1 MFTKTKR
8 IYEVLAYLTVD
19 TSEPY
24 TRDTS
29 TRKAD
34 ALRVARGWATKYGR
48 VEVNAL
54 YVSVDDENDAQGADL
69 VAAWEN
75 GTKTTK

>member
-8 IYEVLAYLTVD
+8 IYEVWAYRNAQD
-19 TSEPY
+19 DEPY
-24 TRDTS
+24 KRDTS

-34 ALRVARGWATKYGR
+34 ALRTARVWASRYGR

-54 YVSVDDENDAQGADL
+54 YVDAGDDGNVQGCELITAY
-69 VAAWEN
+69 EN
-75 GTKTTK
+75 GKKTTL

>member
-8 IYEVLAYLTVD
+8 IYEAFAYRNAAD
-19 TSEPY
+19 GKPY

-34 ALRVARGWATKYGR
+34 ALRTAKEWAKRYGR

-54 YVSVDDENDAQGADL
+54 YVDVNDENNIQGAEL
-69 VAAWEN
+69 LEAWEN
-75 GTKTTK
+75 GHKTT